1 MDLRLRLLW
10 YCSFIADVLLQF
22 FLPEF
27 SRCLHSNTSS
37 EFIDRL
43 MLPIC
48 QPQDF
53 NNWQV
58 NLRPTTTMRPE
69 VGIRRLSTRRL
80 KLVARRRSET
90 MQLSLLE
97 RNACHMKTV
106 MNWRSWQIFWYNPFV
121 ADDPLQV
128 VIVSSCCSII
138 TIGLLTV
145 YNSGLVR

>member
-58 NLRPTTTMRPE
+58 DLRPTTAMRLE

-80 KLVARRRSET
+80 KLVAHRRSET
-90 MQLSLLE
+90 SSAYLKE
-97 RNACHMKTV
+97 TPV
-106 MNWRSWQIFWYNPFV
+106 IWRPWWTGDHDKFLIQSFRSRWSS
-121 ADDPLQV
+121 
-128 VIVSSCCSII
+128 SSCDRQF
-138 TIGLLTV
+138 LLLNNNHRPFDCV
-145 YNSGLVR
+145 Q